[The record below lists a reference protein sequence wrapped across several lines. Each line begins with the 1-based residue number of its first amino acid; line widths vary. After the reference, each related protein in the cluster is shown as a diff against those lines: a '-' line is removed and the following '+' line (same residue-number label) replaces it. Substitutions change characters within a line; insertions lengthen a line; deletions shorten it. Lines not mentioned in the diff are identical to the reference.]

1 MGGAVPK
8 KHKRTNLKLSILAVT
23 VMALPLG
30 TQAAGLGKLSVLSAL
45 GQPLRAELDVTAGA
59 DELNSLSARVA
70 PADVFRQANIEY
82 ASSLGSLRFTLE
94 KRPGGQPY
102 FRITSDRP
110 IGDPFLD
117 FLVELNWSAGR
128 LVREYTFLLD
138 PPELKPAV
146 QEAAVA
152 PVTVP
157 ETVKPAEVV
166 QRLVRE
172 AVPEARPPRR
182 EPRPVPGMAPS
193 GEGRLV
199 KRGDTLGKIA
209 AEHKPDGVSLDQ
221 MLVALF
227 RSNPDAFD
235 GGNMNRLKA
244 GKILSLPG
252 SDAVAATP
260 ASEARGIVLAQS
272 ADFDAYRRKLAA
284 SVATSPAVRDGEPQ
298 QAAAGK
304 ITPRI
309 EDRAAQVPGQDKLQV
324 SRTEAGKSAGVAA
337 KGTGRDE
344 DTVTRDKALKEA
356 KSRIAELEKNLADLK
371 KLAEMKSQAGAAM
384 QQQAQV
390 DKAAPLVEAKK
401 EEAVAAIRPSEP
413 VPSSVPAKAPEVSK
427 GGESASAPGPAPQTT
442 TVPPKKPVT
451 PPPPSPSFIAE
462 NGPLVFGGGGL
473 LALLAGYFGF
483 RTWQRK
489 RSDAAARP
497 ASVTDSSLY
506 ASSVFSASGG
516 KHVDTGAAAAAT
528 DFGLGTADDSDG
540 HEAVD
545 PVQEADVYLA
555 YGRDAQAEEILLDAL
570 KQDPTRL
577 TVHLKLL
584 EVYAD
589 RRAVPQ
595 FNTVATDLH
604 AQTGGAG
611 AEWEKALL
619 LGRTLDPSNPLYGET
634 SATSAETLE
643 SYEPAAATV
652 IMPAVEPESEVA
664 PQEELPASLDFD
676 LDLSGPV
683 EVAAPEVAA
692 EQAEAPPA
700 MEAETVS
707 SLDFDLGLDTKLAQ
721 SAVVEPA
728 VAMADEEVAS
738 LDFELGEPES
748 SEAPTVTSTAE
759 AGTVSA
765 IDSNVLDFD
774 FDLGAPA
781 ETPVSEPV
789 AEVAALEIPVSIEP
803 PAVEVAD
810 DRTIDFDLD
819 TEPSGVEQEAVT
831 EEPVLAEVSAVTA
844 APSVDFD
851 FDLDLAESVPE
862 TPAAEAASTDRSDQV
877 PPLPDLSG
885 ISLELDTPADISFD
899 EPSASLPDLG
909 GAEAVEDNPE
919 AATKLELAQA
929 YEEMGDKEGAREL
942 FQEVIS
948 EGSPAQQALARDK
961 LARLG

>member
-8 KHKRTNLKLSILAVT
+8 KHKRTNLKLSILAAA

-30 TQAAGLGKLSVLSAL
+30 AHAAGLGKLSVLSAL

-70 PADVFRQANIEY
+70 SADVFRQANIEY

-94 KRPGGQPY
+94 KRTGGQPY

-110 IGDPFLD
+110 ISDPFLD

-138 PPELKPAV
+138 PPELKLTT
-146 QEAAVA
+146 QEAAAV

-157 ETVKPAEVV
+157 EAVKPAAEVV
-166 QRLVRE
+166 QRPARE
-172 AVPEARPPRR
+172 AVPEAKPPHR
-182 EPRPVPGMAPS
+182 EYRPVTASTATG

-209 AEHKPDGVSLDQ
+209 SERKPDGVSLDQ

-227 RSNPDAFD
+227 RGNPDAFD

-244 GKILSLPG
+244 GKILRMPG
-252 SDAVAATP
+252 TDAVVATP
-260 ASEARGIVLAQS
+260 TSEAKGIVIAQ
-272 ADFDAYRRKLAA
+272 AVDFEAYRKKLATLAA
-284 SVATSPAVRDGEPQ
+284 SSHPVRDGAPQ

-304 ITPRI
+304 ITPKV
-309 EDRAAQVPGQDKLQV
+309 EDKAATVTGKDKLQV
-324 SRTEAGKSAGVAA
+324 SRTEAGKGSGTATGV
-337 KGTGRDE
+337 GGRDE
-344 DTVTRDKALKEA
+344 DAVTRDKALKEA
-356 KSRIAELEKNLADLK
+356 KSRVAELERNLADLK
-371 KLAEMKSQAGAAM
+371 KLAEMKSQTAASM

-390 DKAAPLVEAKK
+390 GKAASPDDPRTAERAG
-401 EEAVAAIRPSEP
+401 A
-413 VPSSVPAKAPEVSK
+413 AKAPEIQTPTQAGPSSTSQVAK
-427 GGESASAPGPAPQTT
+427 PPVKRSAS
-442 TVPPKKPVT
+442 
-451 PPPPSPSFIAE
+451 PPSFVEE
-462 NGPLVFGGGGL
+462 NGSLVFGGGGL

-489 RSDAAARP
+489 RADAA
-497 ASVTDSSLY
+497 SKQVSITDSSLY

-516 KHVDTGAAAAAT
+516 KHVDTGAAAVAT

-577 TVHLKLL
+577 AVHLKLL
-584 EVYAD
+584 EVYAG

-611 AEWEKALL
+611 AEWEKALD
-619 LGRTLDPSNPLYGET
+619 LGRTLDPSNPLYGEV

-652 IMPAVEPESEVA
+652 IMPAVEPESAVLQ
-664 PQEELPASLDFD
+664 QEEPPASLDFD
-676 LDLSGPV
+676 LDLSGPA
-683 EVAAPEVAA
+683 EEAAPETVA
-692 EQAEAPPA
+692 EQAESASA
-700 MEAETVS
+700 MEAETAP
-707 SLDFDLGLDTKLAQ
+707 SLDFDLGLDAAEAAP
-721 SAVVEPA
+721 SAAAEPA
-728 VAMADEEVAS
+728 LAVAVADEEIAS

-748 SEAPTVTSTAE
+748 SKAPAQATQSVDQS
-759 AGTVSA
+759 TVSA
-765 IDSNVLDFD
+765 TDSNVLDFD
-774 FDLGAPA
+774 FDLGSSAEEPIPA
-781 ETPVSEPV
+781 PV
-789 AEVAALEIPVSIEP
+789 AEVA
-803 PAVEVAD
+803 D
-810 DRTIDFDLD
+810 DRMMDFDLD
-819 TEPSGVEQEAVT
+819 MAPSGVEEQLVAPDETVR
-831 EEPVLAEVSAVTA
+831 AEVAA

-851 FDLDLAESVPE
+851 FDLDLSESASE
-862 TPAAEAASTDRSDQV
+862 TSAAEASPIGSPNQLS
-877 PPLPDLSG
+877 PLPDLSG
-885 ISLELDTPADISFD
+885 INLELDTPV
-899 EPSASLPDLG
+899 ASETGSELVKDRQ
-909 GAEAVEDNPE
+909 E

-929 YEEMGDKEGAREL
+929 YEEMGDREGAREL
-942 FQEVIS
+942 LQEVIS